1 MTTNCKLRPLRDRLQ
16 TFRYEVT
23 RNRAAA
29 VAAVAFVSGILFLSS
44 RYKANVEIYNL
55 VTNQI
60 IEVDGLRDF
69 WQYLIAPI
77 GVLALL
83 AQLGGITVLLGA
95 GFFAANRLISE
106 SSS

>member
-1 MTTNCKLRPLRDRLQ
+1 MTTNCKPRPLRDRLQ
-16 TFRYEVT
+16 TYGYEVT
-23 RNRAAA
+23 RNRSA
-29 VAAVAFVSGILFLSS
+29 AAVAFVSGILFSSS
-44 RYKANVEIYNL
+44 RYMANVEIYNL

-83 AQLGGITVLLGA
+83 ARPEGITVLFGA

>member
-1 MTTNCKLRPLRDRLQ
+1 MITNCKPRPLRDRLQ
-16 TFRYEVT
+16 IFRYELT
-23 RNRAAA
+23 RNRAT
-29 VAAVAFVSGILFLSS
+29 AAVAFVSGILFLSS

-83 AQLGGITVLLGA
+83 SQLEGITVLFGA